1 VLGVKE
7 MLSAEG
13 KTVKRQDGKTA
24 KRQNFAVSRR
34 VKPSTRDA
42 R

>member
-1 VLGVKE
+1 VKAIVLGVKE

-24 KRQNFAVSRR
+24 KFRRFA
-34 VKPSTRDA
+34 PC
-42 R
+42 